1 MVACRFDR
9 RLAARVDPSD
19 VVQVVLTEAN
29 QKLDLY
35 IRDRPLPFYPWLRQL
50 AWEHLALLH
59 RPADQA
65 GAEAWT
71 RALSQGSSRDA
82 VALAILLSPEAEQ
95 TTIDGWYR
103 DYLWRPADAAGLQAF
118 TTALQQGMTPEQVR
132 ALILASDEYF
142 SRG

>member
-1 MVACRFDR
+1 MAGWTQFLDQGGSSVQLEALLLGSAEYFNNHGGSNGG
-9 RLAARVDPSD
+9 LVD
-19 VVQVVLTEAN
+19 A
-29 QKLDLY
+29 LY
-35 IRDRPLPFYPWLRQL
+35 QD
-50 AWEHLALLH
+50 LLH

-118 TTALQQGMTPEQVR
+118 TTALQQGMTPDQVR